1 MKLVQILVQM
11 VALVEVVTDMELLLE
26 PKLAAQESQAKVLLG
41 DWGAQ
46 EPQDILLEAAEDHLP
61 LVKITHQGN
70 LALVERVQ
78 HLA

>member
-11 VALVEVVTDMELLLE
+11 AALVEVVTDMELLLE
-26 PKLAAQESQAKVLLG
+26 LKLAAQESRAKVLLE
-41 DWGAQ
+41 DWVVLDQRDIQRVAVVVH
-46 EPQDILLEAAEDHLP
+46 PQ